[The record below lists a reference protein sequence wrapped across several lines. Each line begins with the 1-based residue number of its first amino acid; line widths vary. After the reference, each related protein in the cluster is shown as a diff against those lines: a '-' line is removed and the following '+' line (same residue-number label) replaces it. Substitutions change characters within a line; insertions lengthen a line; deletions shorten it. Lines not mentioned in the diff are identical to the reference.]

1 MDSCYFL
8 WGARKLAD
16 LECNMCEREGC
27 VPISSTVSPDVSG
40 TTNHEM
46 QKSRTLVP
54 AKTKPVFAPRLPLSM
69 LYILLEVSFVIIFQ
83 MQSSVV

>member
-1 MDSCYFL
+1 MVRR
-8 WGARKLAD
+8 GI
-16 LECNMCEREGC
+16 N
-27 VPISSTVSPDVSG
+27 VPISSTPSPDVSG

-69 LYILLEVSFVIIFQ
+69 LYMLLGVSLVVTFQ
-83 MQSSVV
+83 TQIEDV